1 MNPVPSLQGQRS
13 GCQTAAALSGCCGG
27 CPGGLQSKQEPRR
40 AILKQ
45 PPGEDPN
52 QTIIHGSNVGQRLS
66 RMRSTGTTYIVFQGK
81 RVPLVGR
88 ISLGRDKGNDIML
101 EDKLAS
107 RRHAV
112 IQKIKDEYFLED
124 LGSTNGTLV
133 NGQRIPPHRYV
144 RLALSDVM
152 LIGRTEL
159 SLAHFR

>member
-1 MNPVPSLQGQRS
+1 
-13 GCQTAAALSGCCGG
+13 
-27 CPGGLQSKQEPRR
+27 
-40 AILKQ
+40 
-45 PPGEDPN
+45 
-52 QTIIHGSNVGQRLS
+52 
-66 RMRSTGTTYIVFQGK
+66 
-81 RVPLVGR
+81 
-88 ISLGRDKGNDIML
+88 ML

-124 LGSTNGTLV
+124 LDSTNGTLV